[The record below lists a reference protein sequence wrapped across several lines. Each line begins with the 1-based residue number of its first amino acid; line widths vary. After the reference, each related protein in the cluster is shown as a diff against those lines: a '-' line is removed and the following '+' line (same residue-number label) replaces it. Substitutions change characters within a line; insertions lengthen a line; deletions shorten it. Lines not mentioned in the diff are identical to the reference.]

1 MATKGVNKVILVGNL
16 GNDPEVRYM
25 PNGNAVANLSLATS
39 ESWKDQHGQMQ
50 ERTEW
55 HRITM
60 YKRLAEIAGEYLKK
74 GSQIYVEGKLQ
85 TRKWQD
91 QSGQDRYTTEIVVE
105 QMKMLG
111 GRQGGADSNNNFQ
124 RQGNSGSNQAGHR
137 PNGSS
142 PSHGQGNTNAR
153 NNGYANAKA
162 TGGTVNQPP
171 MAEPDFDFDDDIPF
185 APLCKQYR
193 SMYNAY

>member
-1 MATKGVNKVILVGNL
+1 MATRGVNKVILVGNL

-39 ESWKDQHGQMQ
+39 ESWKDQHGQVQ

-55 HRITM
+55 HRLTM
-60 YKRLAEIAGEYLKK
+60 YRRLAEIAGEYLKK

-91 QSGQDRYTTEIVVE
+91 QQGQDRYTTEIIVD
-105 QMKMLG
+105 QMQMLG
-111 GRQGGADSNNNFQ
+111 GRDGGQCGQGGGYQQ
-124 RQGNSGSNQAGHR
+124 RPQGGQQGGGYGGGNQNYGGGNQGGGYQQPPQQQR
-137 PNGSS
+137 PQG
-142 PSHGQGNTNAR
+142 GQ
-153 NNGYANAKA
+153 
-162 TGGTVNQPP
+162 NQQKPP

-185 APLCKQYR
+185 
-193 SMYNAY
+193 